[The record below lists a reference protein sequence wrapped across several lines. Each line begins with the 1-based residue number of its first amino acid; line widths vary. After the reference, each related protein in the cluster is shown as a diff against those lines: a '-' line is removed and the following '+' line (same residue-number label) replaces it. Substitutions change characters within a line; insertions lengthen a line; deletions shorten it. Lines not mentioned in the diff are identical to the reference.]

1 MQRREFWGS
10 ELVCLTHRLW
20 TVADA
25 PSRVSHR
32 RTIHRGC
39 SRIFCAACH
48 TVGDNK
54 LCGIHFIFHL
64 DLNCK
69 MGSERQ
75 WTVFELLD
83 LLSAVNMQLYV
94 CHKRIGIIQGSFGHF
109 IH

>member
-1 MQRREFWGS
+1 MDREA
-10 ELVCLTHRLW
+10 VILW

-32 RTIHRGC
+32 RTIQRWC
-39 SRIFCAACH
+39 SRIFCTASH

-54 LCGIHFIFHL
+54 LCGIYLISNF
-64 DLNCK
+64 DLNYI
-69 MGSERQ
+69 MGSHQ
-75 WTVFELLD
+75 QCTMFELLD

-94 CHKRIGIIQGSFGHF
+94 CHKKIGIIQGSFGHF